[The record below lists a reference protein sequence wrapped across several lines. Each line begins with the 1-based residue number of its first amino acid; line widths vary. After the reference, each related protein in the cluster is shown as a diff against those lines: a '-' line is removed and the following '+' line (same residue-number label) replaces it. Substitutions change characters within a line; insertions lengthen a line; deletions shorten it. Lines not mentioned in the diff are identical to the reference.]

1 MRRKILLVIA
11 AAGCLSL
18 LTACSSQKE
27 VQRDVAAEEKQMSE
41 TGMED
46 VDSDGAYHKISAK
59 EAKEMIDG
67 GDVTIVDVRTED
79 EYAEEHIPDAILV
92 PNETI
97 GDEAPAALPDKSAVL
112 LIHCRTGVRSKEASD
127 KLVELGYQ
135 NVYDFGGIV
144 DWEYET
150 VRQTSGGS

>member
-27 VQRDVAAEEKQMSE
+27 VQSDPAAEEQMSD
-41 TGMED
+41 TGIED
-46 VDSDGAYHKISAK
+46 GDSDGAYHKISAK

-67 GDVTIVDVRTED
+67 GEVTIVDVRTED
-79 EYAEEHIPDAILV
+79 EYAETHIPDAILV

-97 GDEAPAALPDKSAVL
+97 GDEAPAALPDKDAVL
-112 LIHCRTGVRSKEASD
+112 LVYCRTGVRSKEASD
-127 KLVELGYQ
+127 KLVDLGYQ

-150 VRQTSGGS
+150 VRQSSGGS

>member
-27 VQRDVAAEEKQMSE
+27 VQRDVAAEEEQMSE
-41 TGMED
+41 TGMGD
-46 VDSDGAYHKISAK
+46 GDSDGAYHKISAK